1 MKMPERPET
10 WAALLAWLSA
20 HYPHCLLYT
29 S

>member
-20 HYPHCLLYT
+20 HYPQ
-29 S
+29 